1 MKKFFDMLYF
11 GGYYVNILLDS
22 TTEYLVYIPLRKL
35 LYLLG
40 YIPFFRRNAL
50 RQGKTFKQ
58 LVDDS
63 LKSTKIIFRTD
74 ATNFYHL
81 LTGWLFGPMACGFW
95 IDLAIIPF
103 LIFERNILPYP
114 FKGVNLIYFAAAFGI
129 ISFLLLM
136 GGDERSERVVK
147 EYRKKPQKEQRKAFY
162 LFIGMYI
169 LVAFPIILFFFYA
182 KRVGGW

>member
-1 MKKFFDMLYF
+1 MKDFFDKLYF
-11 GGYYVNILLDS
+11 GGYYVDILH
-22 TTEYLVYIPLRKL
+22 RKL
-35 LYLLG
+35 FYLLIEPLLEKFILSLG
-40 YIPFFRRNAL
+40 HFPFIRHQAEK
-50 RQGKTFKQ
+50 QGKTYEQ
-58 LVDDS
+58 LMKESFGLTKKHNEKDS
-63 LKSTKIIFRTD
+63 VGFGH
-74 ATNFYHL
+74 FW
-81 LTGWLFGPMACGFW
+81 TGWLFGPMACGFW

-129 ISFLLLM
+129 ISFLLVM